1 MKSICTFS
9 EKIVDFTAMFPYNL
23 RVVIDIYGGFNMADI
38 NLEDL
43 MAARAASDSAGEET
57 KAAVEVK
64 PEVEIEKVTKQ
75 VETLTP
81 AEREKVQTIKDGINL
96 MDSSTPLTF
105 GAPAQKEIAQFS
117 DSILSKVRTKDS
129 GQVGELLGDLVT
141 KVKSFDVGEKKSF
154 VSRIPIIGAMV
165 NKADNVVQGYEKLS
179 TQVEK
184 IQAGLERAKVQL
196 MEDVVMFDTLY
207 EKNLSYF
214 KDLQLYIRAG
224 EEKLEEMRTVTLPKL
239 KAQAT
244 ATGDQM
250 AVQIVADFEQSVDRF
265 EKKIHDLKLS
275 KTIAIQTA
283 PQIRLIQNNDKILID
298 RVQSAIYHTIPLWK
312 NQMVIALG
320 LSRQQQVIEMQ
331 RAVSDATNDLLRRN
345 AEMLKQNTLDTARE
359 NERGVVDIDTVKKV
373 NEDLISTIEE
383 TVRIQQEG
391 RQKRAA
397 AERELIAIEGRLR
410 DALLRNSSRMNSD
423 KDNRNE
429 QQ

>member
-1 MKSICTFS
+1 
-9 EKIVDFTAMFPYNL
+9 
-23 RVVIDIYGGFNMADI
+23 MADI
-38 NLEDL
+38 NLDDL
-43 MAARAASDSAGEET
+43 MAARAASASSGEET
-57 KAAVEVK
+57 KAIEVR
-64 PEVEIEKVTKQ
+64 PEVELAKVTQ
-75 VETLTP
+75 QIETLTP
-81 AEREKVQTIKDGINL
+81 EEKAKVQTIKDGINL

-117 DSILSKVRTKDS
+117 DSILTKVRTKDS
-129 GQVGELLGDLVT
+129 GQVGELLTDLVA
-141 KVKSFDVGEKKSF
+141 KVKGFDVTEKKSF
-154 VSRIPIIGAMV
+154 VSKIPILGSMV
-165 NKADNVVQGYEKLS
+165 NKADNVMQGYEKLS

-184 IQAGLERAKVQL
+184 IQAGLERSKVRL

-207 EKNLSYF
+207 EKNLDYF

-224 EEKLEEMRTVTLPKL
+224 EEKLEEMRNVTLPKL
-239 KAQAT
+239 KSQA
-244 ATGDQM
+244 AAKNDPM
-250 AVQIVADFEQSVDRF
+250 AVQVVADFEQSVDRF
-265 EKKIHDLKLS
+265 EKKVHDLKLS

-320 LSRQQQVIEMQ
+320 LSRQQEVIAMQ

-345 AEMLKQNTLDTARE
+345 AEMLKQNTIDTAKE
-359 NERGVVDIDTVKKV
+359 NERGIVDIDTVKKV

-397 AERELIAIEGRLR
+397 AEKELIAIEGRLR
-410 DALLRNSSRMNSD
+410 DALLRNSTRVNQ
-423 KDNRNE
+423 N
-429 QQ
+429 Q